1 MNRRTLLISALL
13 VAGGGRAAFAE
24 ASITDIVLT
33 EIEKRLI
40 RSYYQDHYDRYEQE
54 GGKRKHKDLP
64 PGLAKRGTL
73 PPGLQKQLE
82 RNGTLPPGL
91 AWRNL
96 PDDLIVQLPHR
107 PQDQRIIII
116 DDRVMLIQAATNLIL
131 DVRTVAAVDAIEN

>member
-1 MNRRTLLISALL
+1 MNRRSFLIAALL
-13 VAGGGRAAFAE
+13 VAGSGRAAFAE

-40 RSYYQDHYDRYEQE
+40 RSYYQSHYDRYEQE

-73 PPGLQKQLE
+73 PPGLEKQLE

-107 PQDQRIIII
+107 ARDQRIVII

-131 DVRTVAAVDAIEN
+131 DVLTVAAVDAID